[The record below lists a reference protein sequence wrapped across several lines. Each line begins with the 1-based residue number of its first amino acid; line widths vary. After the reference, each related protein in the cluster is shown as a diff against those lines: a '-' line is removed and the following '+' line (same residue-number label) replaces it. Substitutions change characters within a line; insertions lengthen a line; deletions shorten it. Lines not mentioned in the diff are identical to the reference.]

1 MFYGRV
7 RGWVTKESATF
18 RLCFLPVQ
26 PSAREVHVCEVERIH
41 YGIPVRG
48 ISMPTAKCGVGI
60 VRLQAKESLDLED
73 DGDTMPRVGQGSTA
87 RTSEGRGR
95 DELPRQASKQ
105 CGMVEDRR
113 WQMMV
118 LERGTGLPLPAL
130 PEPGR
135 IPSIGGRH
143 LLQQMR
149 QHTTVTHH
157 PSSGHIPP
165 PQTHIPPV
173 LPTCKSVRELA
184 IVPFPTRN
192 LLGT

>member
-105 CGMVEDRR
+105 CGMVEDR
-113 WQMMV
+113 V
-118 LERGTGLPLPAL
+118 PCPPLRKDAKFTPKREYPA
-130 PEPGR
+130 G
-135 IPSIGGRH
+135 
-143 LLQQMR
+143 
-149 QHTTVTHH
+149 
-157 PSSGHIPP
+157 
-165 PQTHIPPV
+165 V
-173 LPTCKSVRELA
+173 LPTLPNSSLSHPLYSHPIDEILSVL
-184 IVPFPTRN
+184 
-192 LLGT
+192 